1 MLSSLGS
8 LHSASLAGIALNS
21 FCSHTWIINIGATN
35 NICCSLDFFGSY
47 KSCHIPLHVQLPNN
61 TTAFAIHI
69 GNDYFS
75 PNFLLDNVFY
85 IPSFKFNLLSVSQ
98 LTKLNKY
105 QVIFSSNSCEF
116 QNVYGEKKISE
127 GRFHEGL
134 LLPTTPCSI
143 FLYFPNSFN
152 A

>member
-35 NICCSLDFFGSY
+35 NICCSLDFFGSH

-61 TTAFAIHI
+61 TIAFAVHI
-69 GNDYFS
+69 GNAYFS

-85 IPSFKFNLLSVSQ
+85 IPSFKFNLLSASQ
-98 LTKLNKY
+98 LTKSNKY
-105 QVIFSSNSCEF
+105 
-116 QNVYGEKKISE
+116 
-127 GRFHEGL
+127 
-134 LLPTTPCSI
+134 
-143 FLYFPNSFN
+143 
-152 A
+152 